1 MLYNA
6 LFDWQ
11 GGLKAVVW
19 IDFLQSIVIIISS
32 IVIIFIGVIKA
43 GGPGT
48 VWQRSS
54 EGGRILIF
62 E

>member
-1 MLYNA
+1 
-6 LFDWQ
+6 
-11 GGLKAVVW
+11 VVW
-19 IDFLQSIVIIISS
+19 IDFLQSGVIVISS
-32 IVIIFIGVIKA
+32 FVIIFIGVIKA

-48 VWQRSS
+48 VWEKSS